1 MAMVSLLINAGLT
14 AQIQSGPCVC
24 PRCPSLGLPRSP
36 LKTLSEVL
44 DGNLMPVTVTAQI
57 LVQLLQLLTPLTDL
71 PGGSKSQLSA
81 EDEFCKNECLQGLH
95 LTLEESVQRPGGT

>member
-1 MAMVSLLINAGLT
+1 MC
-14 AQIQSGPCVC
+14 AQDAQAWAFHW
-24 PRCPSLGLPRSP
+24 SP

-44 DGNLMPVTVTAQI
+44 DGNLMPVTAQI
-57 LVQLLQLLTPLTDL
+57 LEQLPQLLTPLTDL